1 MKLYIPNSAFLGN
14 IDPFLQWFDPT
25 EPDKL
30 EITFNDKWISIHP
43 LVLSMTAALGMS
55 VREAGGRIQCHQTTA
70 RSMPYLVR
78 MKLFD
83 YLGVAS
89 ELTLQEHESAGR
101 FIPLTNIKDGVSLT
115 TFIEE
120 LVPLL
125 HTNPNQADSIKY
137 TISELV
143 RNVLEHAQATQGAIV
158 CAQYFKKSNR
168 ISIGVADT
176 GVGVKKTISV
186 SYPVTSDGEAIKL
199 ALIPGVTGTTSRPGG
214 TEVNAGAGLF
224 FIKSIAKVNQNFFVV
239 CSGKGMYKLLKT
251 RGAMKLY
258 SDPTDDNHSF
268 REDLPY
274 WQGTAVGVDITV
286 DNNQDFAELLAL
298 IRGVYRLDVRDR
310 IKSRY
315 KKARFI

>member
-1 MKLYIPNSAFLGN
+1 
-14 IDPFLQWFDPT
+14 
-25 EPDKL
+25 
-30 EITFNDKWISIHP
+30 
-43 LVLSMTAALGMS
+43 
-55 VREAGGRIQCHQTTA
+55 
-70 RSMPYLVR
+70 MPYLVR